1 MVQWN
6 PSIMNTIGNQHFVPF
21 SVVSLNFPVD
31 MYSIIGLLSTT
42 WLRFQ
47 SLPLL
52 YASGED
58 QAKASTMSNSTSLMS
73 SC

>member
-21 SVVSLNFPVD
+21 SVVSLKTWYN
-31 MYSIIGLLSTT
+31 IIGLLSTT

-47 SLPLL
+47 SFPLL

-58 QAKASTMSNSTSLMS
+58 QAEASTMSDSTSLMS